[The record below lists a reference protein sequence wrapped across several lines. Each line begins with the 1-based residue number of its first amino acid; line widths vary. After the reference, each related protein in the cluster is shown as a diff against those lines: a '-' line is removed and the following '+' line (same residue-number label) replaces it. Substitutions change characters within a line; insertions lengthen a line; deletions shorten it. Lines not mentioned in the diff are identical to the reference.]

1 MTQEFVSRRPETQE
15 EWQARMGGEV
25 LAVVRSGL
33 YLDFRFL
40 GPALSALDFVPDE
53 RCRTQATDGRSLY
66 YQPSTLLRLY
76 QQNPKYLNRL
86 YLHSLFHCLFRHLW
100 LRGGREPQLW
110 DLACDIAVENVL
122 DSLQRPS
129 VTRPLTYLRRR
140 AYEGIAA
147 EGRVVAA
154 AAAYRWLLGQQMQTE
169 MELRDKEAGDGT
181 DTLAAQIRAANR
193 SRRSYRDFLRR
204 FCVLR
209 EEIRL
214 DPEEFDLNFY
224 TYGLSMYGNLPL
236 IEPLESRESKKVEE
250 LALVVDTSYSTS
262 GELVRAFLS
271 ETYTLLKARENFF
284 HRMNLHLIQA
294 DDQVR
299 QDLPIR
305 SEQELVQAM
314 EQFTLRGGGGTD
326 FRPAFA
332 YVDELCASRQFTNL
346 RGLLYFTDGLGTYPA
361 RRPAYETAF
370 LFLGDRFDDA
380 NVPPWAIKLVLEEDE
395 FTAPAPAAQN
405 ALAAALAEEQ
415 DPYRDMNNT

>member
-1 MTQEFVSRRPETQE
+1 M
-15 EWQARMGGEV
+15 
-25 LAVVRSGL
+25 
-33 YLDFRFL
+33 
-40 GPALSALDFVPDE
+40 
-53 RCRTQATDGRSLY
+53 
-66 YQPSTLLRLY
+66 
-76 QQNPKYLNRL
+76 
-86 YLHSLFHCLFRHLW
+86 
-100 LRGGREPQLW
+100 
-110 DLACDIAVENVL
+110 
-122 DSLQRPS
+122 
-129 VTRPLTYLRRR
+129 
-140 AYEGIAA
+140 
-147 EGRVVAA
+147 
-154 AAAYRWLLGQQMQTE
+154 
-169 MELRDKEAGDGT
+169 
-181 DTLAAQIRAANR
+181 
-193 SRRSYRDFLRR
+193 
-204 FCVLR
+204 LR

-395 FTAPAPAAQN
+395 FTAPAPAAQT
-405 ALAAALAEEQ
+405 
-415 DPYRDMNNT
+415 PWPPHWRRSRTPTVI